1 MEGPMKE
8 TDLIDEVMLNAVAET
23 WGPAVQAV
31 YAGDP
36 SPETLARIRTL
47 AAQGLGTR
55 RRRVFF
61 ARIRPF
67 LVSAAAA
74 SIVGVAT
81 LLTLRTPDR
90 PQAVHPLAALDG
102 VLMLAMAMD
111 TALDE
116 DLAVMHPIGADTE
129 ALTRRMLNMQ
139 GFVDV
144 DVENSEEI

>member
-1 MEGPMKE
+1 MKT
-8 TDLIDEVMLNAVAET
+8 TDLIDEAMLNAVAET

-31 YAGDP
+31 CAGDP
-36 SPETLARIRTL
+36 SPETLARIRAL

-81 LLTLRTPDR
+81 LLALRP
-90 PQAVHPLAALDG
+90 PGKPESVHPLIALDG

-111 TALDE
+111 TALEE
-116 DLAVMHPIGADTE
+116 DLATMHPISADTE
-129 ALTRRMLNMQ
+129 ALTQRLLDLQ
-139 GFVDV
+139 GFVDG
-144 DVENSEEI
+144 DAEISEEI

>member
-1 MEGPMKE
+1 MKE
-8 TDLIDEVMLNAVAET
+8 TDPIDEVMLNAVAET
-23 WGPAVQAV
+23 WGPAVKAV

-81 LLTLRTPDR
+81 LPVGGPLPLICTPGV
-90 PQAVHPLAALDG
+90 PVLEKKPAGYVSVILPPVASAPPAVVVNENVAAAD
-102 VLMLAMAMD
+102 VLPA
-111 TALDE
+111 
-116 DLAVMHPIGADTE
+116 
-129 ALTRRMLNMQ
+129 TRS
-139 GFVDV
+139 DV
-144 DVENSEEI
+144 AIANEGSVA